1 MLEAIYLTCWDKL
14 HNIPHIFKM
23 SIMESDKLYLFK
35 DKRFLPN
42 FIVQFCGCL
51 NDNIL
56 KNALIILITYGLS
69 NHLSEYSNMLVLA
82 ANTIFVLPFI
92 IFASIA
98 GQVADKYERSTL
110 VKIIKSCEIAI
121 IGVAIYGF
129 LHNSLL
135 ILFFSICFMGIHSTF
150 FGPIKYSVLPD
161 HLNKD
166 ELLGANGFVEA
177 GTFISIFIGTII
189 GSYYTISSNFIILAL
204 VIVAILGFITSFF
217 TPKSNNAN
225 PGIKINFNIISESLN
240 MLKYAKAKKQVYLA
254 ILGISWFWFIGAAI
268 IAQIPLLAKET
279 FGADENVANLF
290 LAIFSLGVGAGSF
303 WCSKI
308 FENEITSKYVFIS
321 ALGISIFGID
331 LFFASR
337 ISAIHYEPEQLKS
350 ILVFLSKKHN
360 WRIVIDLFFIAAI
373 GGLYIVPLFAVLQY
387 FTSPAHR
394 SRIIA
399 VNNLINSIF
408 MAAST
413 IILSLLF
420 YLNFSIPFVILVV
433 SLLNISVAF
442 YIYRL
447 MPEVKIIPFSVIKS
461 IFQAFFDLM
470 YKVEVKG
477 IENFYKAGKRAVII
491 ANHISYLDPPLLAT
505 YLPEQM
511 TFAINTEIEKV
522 WWIKPFLKMV
532 KTLSVDPTN
541 AMAIKTLIKEIQKD
555 KKIAIFPE
563 GRISMTGSLMKI
575 YEGPGMIADKAD
587 AVILPVRIDGTQ
599 FTHFSK
605 LKNILKRKIFP
616 KITITVLP
624 PVKFSPQEIMDN
636 RERRKYIGQALYDI
650 MADMMFESSDYK
662 NTLFQSL
669 IESAKIHGFNKKII
683 DDIENNSA
691 TYRQLLF
698 KSFILADLIKK
709 NTALNEHVGLM
720 LPNMSTTII
729 TFYATQFCQ
738 RIPAMINWV
747 GGASTIVASCKTAA
761 VATIYSS
768 RKFIEKAAL
777 QEVIAKL
784 LEANIKIIY
793 LEDVKDDID
802 LWLKIKSY
810 VGSFFPQS
818 YYNHLCSNPSD
829 KDAAVILF
837 TSGTEGTPKAVAL
850 SHQNLQANRYQISA
864 KIHFSPEDL
873 AFIAL
878 PMFHCFGL
886 TGTVIMT
893 LNGIKSFFYPSPLH
907 YRAIPETI
915 YDVGATILIGT
926 DTFLNGYAC
935 YAHPY
940 DFYSVRYI
948 FAGAEKLQ
956 EKTRQLWLNKY
967 GIRIFEGYGITETAP
982 VIACNTPMHNK
993 QGTVGRLLSKIE
1005 YNIKPVE
1012 GIKEGGRL
1020 FVKGPNIMLGYLNL
1034 DKPGTIQSVASQEKG
1049 WYDTGDIVKIDSE
1062 GYITIIGRVK
1072 RFAKIAGEMI
1082 SLAAIEELATRID
1095 SDPNSINAV
1104 IYLADEKK
1112 GEQILLFTTSPIIT
1126 KESFINI
1133 IDKVMVSAMHLPK
1146 FIINVPEIP
1155 IFPTGKVNYPEVI
1168 KMAREYVQS

>member
-1 MLEAIYLTCWDKL
+1 MK
-14 HNIPHIFKM
+14 
-23 SIMESDKLYLFK
+23 SDKLYLFR

-69 NHLSEYSNMLVLA
+69 NHLSEYSNILVLV

-98 GQVADKYERSTL
+98 GQVADKYERSYL

-121 IGVAIYGF
+121 IGLAIYGF

-135 ILFFSICFMGIHSTF
+135 LLLLSICFMGIHSTF

-189 GSYYTISSNFIILAL
+189 GSYYTINSNFIILAL
-204 VIVAILGFITSFF
+204 VIVAILGLVTSFF
-217 TPKSNNAN
+217 APKSNNAN
-225 PGIKINFNIISESLN
+225 PDIKINFNIINESLN

-279 FGADENVANLF
+279 FGADANVANLF
-290 LAIFSLGVGAGSF
+290 LAIFSLGVGVGSF

-308 FENEITSKYVFIS
+308 FENEITTKYVFIS

-337 ISAIHYEPEQLKS
+337 ISAIRYEPEQLKN
-350 ILVFLSKKHN
+350 ILIFLSKIHN

-420 YLNFSIPFVILVV
+420 YLNFSIPSVILVV

-447 MPEVKIIPFSVIKS
+447 MPEVKIIPFKLIRC
-461 IFQAFFDLM
+461 IFQVFFDFM

-477 IENFYKAGKRAVII
+477 LENFHNAGKRAVII
-491 ANHISYLDPPLLAT
+491 ANHVSYLDPPLLAT
-505 YLPEQM
+505 YLPEQL
-511 TFAINTEIEKV
+511 TFAINTEIAKI
-522 WWIKPFLKMV
+522 WWIKPFLRMA
-532 KTLSVDPTN
+532 KTLPVDPSN
-541 AMAIKTLIKEIQKD
+541 AMALKTLIKIVQKN

-563 GRISMTGSLMKI
+563 GRISITGSLMKV

-616 KITITVLP
+616 KITITILP
-624 PVKFSPQEIMDN
+624 PVKFAAHDIIDN

-669 IESAKIHGFNKKII
+669 IDSAKLHGFNKKIT
-683 DDIENNSA
+683 DDIENNSV
-691 TYRQLLF
+691 TYRQLIF
-698 KSFILADLIKK
+698 KSFVLADLIKK
-709 NTALNEHVGLM
+709 NTDLNEHVGIM
-720 LPNMSTTII
+720 LPNMSTTLI
-729 TFYATQFCQ
+729 TFYATQFCS
-738 RIPAMINWV
+738 RIPTMINWTSA
-747 GGASTIVASCKTAA
+747 ASTIISACNTASVT
-761 VATIYSS
+761 TIYSS

-777 QEVIAKL
+777 QEIITKL

-793 LEDVKDDID
+793 LEDVKDDIG
-802 LWLKIKSY
+802 LWLKIKSC
-810 VGSFFPQS
+810 VGTFFPQS
-818 YYNHLCSNPSD
+818 YYNHFCKNSNYKD
-829 KDAAVILF
+829 KAVILF
-837 TSGTEGTPKAVAL
+837 TSGTEGTPKAVLL
-850 SHQNLQANRYQISA
+850 SHQNLQANRYQIAA

-886 TGTVIMT
+886 TGTIIMT

-907 YRAIPETI
+907 YRAIPEI
-915 YDVGATILIGT
+915 VYDVGATILIGT
-926 DTFLNGYAC
+926 DTFLNGYAK

-940 DFYSVRYI
+940 DFYSIRYV
-948 FAGAEKLQ
+948 FAGSEKLR
-956 EKTRQLWLNKY
+956 EKTRQLWLDKY
-967 GIRIFEGYGITETAP
+967 GIRIFEGYGLTEASP
-982 VIACNTPMHNK
+982 IIACNTPMHDR

-1005 YNIKPVE
+1005 YIIKPVE

-1020 FVKGPNIMLGYLNL
+1020 LVKGPNIMLGYI
-1034 DKPGTIQSVASQEKG
+1034 KPDHLEKIEDH

-1082 SLAAIEELATRID
+1082 SLVAIEELAAQID
-1095 SDPNSINAV
+1095 SDTNSVNAA
-1104 IYLADEKK
+1104 IYLSDKKK
-1112 GEQILLFTTSPIIT
+1112 GEQILLFTTSSVIT
-1126 KESFINI
+1126 NESFISI
-1133 IDKVMVSAMHLPK
+1133 INKAMVSSIHLPK
-1146 FIINVPEIP
+1146 FIINVKEIP

-1168 KMAREYVQS
+1168 KMAQEYVGINV